1 MGTTITV
8 HTTINEI
15 VQEDMHRSGLLQ
27 DLGIDTCCGGQR
39 TLSEACKEIGIDP
52 ENVLKQLTPKSDLQ
66 ESSTSPDAGKDWSQ
80 SSLTDLIAHIESTHH
95 KYLKLAFPRLSSL
108 ISKVKAAHEARHPE
122 LGQLEAA
129 FQALRSDLE
138 PHLMK
143 EENVLF
149 PMARKLDAGES
160 EFHCG
165 SLQAPIRVMLM
176 EHERAD
182 RLQEKLVELTN
193 HFAMPEDGCASYR
206 TMLEELKAMKSDL
219 DIHIQ
224 KENEILFPMILEE
237 EQNLAP

>member
-1 MGTTITV
+1 MATTITV

-27 DLGIDTCCGGQR
+27 GLGIDTCCGGQR

-52 ENVLKQLTPKSDLQ
+52 ENVLKQLTLKSGSQ
-66 ESSTSPDAGKDWSQ
+66 GSSVSPDAETDWSQ
-80 SSLTDLIAHIESTHH
+80 SSLTDLTAHIESTHH
-95 KYLKLAFPRLSSL
+95 KYLKSALPRLSSL
-108 ISKVKAAHEARHPE
+108 ISKVRTAHEARHPE

-193 HFAMPEDGCASYR
+193 HFAMPEDGCASYSA
-206 TMLEELKAMKSDL
+206 MLEELKAMKSDL